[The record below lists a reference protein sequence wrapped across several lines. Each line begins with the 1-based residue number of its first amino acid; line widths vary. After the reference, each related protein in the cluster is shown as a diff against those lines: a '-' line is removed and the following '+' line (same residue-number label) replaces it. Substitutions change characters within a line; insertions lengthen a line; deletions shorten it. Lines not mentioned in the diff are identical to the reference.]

1 MKNLF
6 LKELYELTKDVEYDI
21 IMSVPEET
29 EEEIRKF
36 INLDDCNT
44 ETELRILRNYL
55 VMTISNSN
63 KDNYDNYDKNR
74 ILIAILTGMIDNKLF
89 KIGAEV

>member
-55 VMTISNSN
+55 VMTISNLN

>member
-21 IMSVPEET
+21 IMSVPEKT

-55 VMTISNSN
+55 VMTISNLN

>member
-21 IMSVPEET
+21 IMSVPKET